1 LHSLE
6 LRLDEVEREERLV
19 TRWAAQR
26 QVQGGHP

>member
-1 LHSLE
+1 

-26 QVQGGHP
+26 EEQGGHP

>member
-1 LHSLE
+1 LE

-26 QVQGGHP
+26 QAQGGHP